1 MPRERR
7 SERKR
12 RDPDRRVGD
21 RRLALGFRKLV
32 EGLVEKGEVDVVDSM
47 WGREFHPKPPAPP
60 APAVD
65 RPEEMG
71 G

>member
-7 SERKR
+7 SERKP

-21 RRLALGFRKLV
+21 RRLARGFRKLV
-32 EGLVEKGEVDVVDSM
+32 EGLVEKGEVEVVDSM
-47 WGREFHPKPPAPP
+47 WGREFRPKPAGPP
-60 APAVD
+60 PPAVD
-65 RPEEMG
+65 EHEETG

>member
-7 SERKR
+7 SQRKA
-12 RDPDRRVGD
+12 RDPDRRIGD

-32 EGLVEKGEVDVVDSM
+32 EGLVEKGEVEVVDSL

-60 APAVD
+60 APGAD
-65 RPEEMG
+65 ETEETG